1 MCLLNEEVQH
11 ILKKEIDMHSIADGS
26 VLVQTSSQSVPSLPS
41 WFGEVVLI
49 AQCLRQH
56 DVLSARASR
65 VRFARRRFGQYEVI
79 DFVAVLAGLCG
90 KLRTHPGGFL
100 RASASLCRRL
110 HGALRTQAFA
120 RALHAQSLCG
130 RPASKRRASCTSASL
145 TSALC
150 RLSTRGGSE
159 GKSSAPGPRSCR
171 LIPESRLG
179 SFGGSGHG

>member
-1 MCLLNEEVQH
+1 MQ
-11 ILKKEIDMHSIADGS
+11 SIADGS

-90 KLRTHPGGFL
+90 KLRTHPGSFL
-100 RASASLCRRL
+100 PASASLCRRL
-110 HGALRTQAFA
+110 HGALRARAFA
-120 RALHAQSLCG
+120 RALHAQSLFG
-130 RPASKRRASCTSASL
+130 RSASRARRSPASPVSL
-145 TSALC
+145 
-150 RLSTRGGSE
+150 
-159 GKSSAPGPRSCR
+159 
-171 LIPESRLG
+171 
-179 SFGGSGHG
+179 